1 MRENR
6 EKKVS
11 VVIPTYQEGRY
22 LETTLSDLSKRN
34 NSVEIIVVD
43 GGSRDETVKIA
54 ERFARKVYQ
63 INERGISK
71 ARNYGARK
79 SVGEILVFLDA
90 DVTPRADFV
99 EKVIETFND
108 GEIVGATCNI
118 MPAHPRLAELVFF
131 LFYNRLIRLCSRF
144 KPHSRGE
151 FMAVRRKEFIS
162 VNGFNEKLPCLEDHD
177 LAFRI
182 SRLGKFVFI
191 SDLTV
196 YETLRRFRR
205 IGLPK
210 VVTTWFIDYVSL
222 TLRGKPVSRVWH
234 SVR

>member
-1 MRENR
+1 MDENR
-6 EKKVS
+6 ETKVS

-34 NSVEIIVVD
+34 NSLEIIVVD

-54 ERFARKVYQ
+54 ERFTRKVYQ

-131 LFYNRLIRLCSRF
+131 LFYKI
-144 KPHSRGE
+144 
-151 FMAVRRKEFIS
+151 
-162 VNGFNEKLPCLEDHD
+162 
-177 LAFRI
+177 
-182 SRLGKFVFI
+182 
-191 SDLTV
+191 
-196 YETLRRFRR
+196 
-205 IGLPK
+205 
-210 VVTTWFIDYVSL
+210 
-222 TLRGKPVSRVWH
+222 
-234 SVR
+234 